1 MTCLFSHKF
10 IELRGQLIC
19 EKCGKLWE
27 ESQKKVQRNIL
38 GHPKKSIIIK
48 KDNLDELLK
57 DK

>member
-1 MTCLFSHKF
+1 MACLFSHKF

-38 GHPKKSIIIK
+38 GQIKKSVIIK
-48 KDNLDELLK
+48 KDDNI
-57 DK
+57 DKILEK